1 MGLIT
6 RRGGACNKRE
16 DSKNK
21 KGAGFNDQKGVGSM
35 IRKGRDSNNYL
46 LVDKIF

>member
-1 MGLIT
+1 MGLVT
-6 RRGGACNKRE
+6 RRGGHVTKGE

-21 KGAGFNDQKGVGSM
+21 KGVGFNDQKGVGSM